1 MKMKNILIFG
11 SLLVLGVVGY
21 IVLNK
26 KPKST
31 NSGRGFL
38 LEKPNKVT
46 ASFNKETLVAR

>member
-11 SLLVLGVVGY
+11 GLLVFGVVGY

-31 NSGRGFL
+31 NTGNSERVRPT
-38 LEKPNKVT
+38 KAT
-46 ASFNKETLVAR
+46 ASISKENMVAR